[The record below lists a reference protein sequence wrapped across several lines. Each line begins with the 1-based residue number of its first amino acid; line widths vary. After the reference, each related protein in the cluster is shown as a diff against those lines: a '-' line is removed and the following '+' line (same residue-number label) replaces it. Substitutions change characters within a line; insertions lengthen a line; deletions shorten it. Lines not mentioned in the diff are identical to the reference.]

1 MRFHNININLNKN
14 NTFLA
19 ILTLILFIGI
29 FYWIDVLS
37 NNGYI
42 VYKIKEGF
50 GNVIGENKDTTRT
63 VDLPINTTYTCQ
75 NFCGPTARC
84 SKTGEQCM
92 ADIDCPGCMP
102 YVPGIKN
109 EITPDVPGDNDAGK
123 MTTGVT
129 PTYSPLTST
138 YQSFERVGDDN
149 EKPAQA
155 NFGVDT
161 WTSKFDMG
169 TKFYNQRYKPQGL
182 QFMPKYPDRYTTTGE
197 FKTDGPLAAN
207 STFSTF

>member
-1 MRFHNININLNKN
+1 MRLHNNININYQ
-14 NTFLA
+14 NTILA
-19 ILTLILFIGI
+19 IFSIILFLFI

-37 NNGYI
+37 NNGFI

-50 GNVIGENKDTTRT
+50 VNVIRESKDTSHT
-63 VDLPINTTYTCQ
+63 VNMPINTTQTCQ

-84 SKTGEQCM
+84 SITGQQCA

-109 EITPDVPGDNDAGK
+109 EVTPDVPGDNDAGK
-123 MTTGVT
+123 LTTGVT

-138 YQSFERVGDDN
+138 YQSFKRVGDDN

-161 WTSKFDMG
+161 WTSKFDKG
-169 TKFYNQRYKPQGL
+169 AKFYNQRYKPQGL
-182 QFMPKYPDRYTTTGE
+182 QFMPTYPDTYTTTGQ

-207 STFSTF
+207 STIY

>member
-1 MRFHNININLNKN
+1 MRLHNNININYKN
-14 NTFLA
+14 TILA
-19 ILTLILFIGI
+19 IFTIILLFFI

-42 VYKIKEGF
+42 ILKLKEGF
-50 GNVIGENKDTTRT
+50 VNVIRESKDTSHT
-63 VDLPINTTYTCQ
+63 VNLPINTNYTCQ

-84 SKTGEQCM
+84 SITGQQCA

-109 EITPDVPGDNDAGK
+109 ELTPDVPADNDAGK
-123 MTTGVT
+123 LTTGVT

-138 YQSFERVGDDN
+138 YQSFKRVGDDN

-155 NFGVDT
+155 NFGVNT

-169 TKFYNQRYKPQGL
+169 AKFFNQRYKPQGL
-182 QFMPKYPDRYTTTGE
+182 QFMPTYPDTYTTTGQ

-207 STFSTF
+207 STLSTF

>member
-1 MRFHNININLNKN
+1 MRLHNNININYKN
-14 NTFLA
+14 TILA
-19 ILTLILFIGI
+19 IFTIILLFFI
-29 FYWIDVLS
+29 FYWIDYLS

-42 VYKIKEGF
+42 ILKLKEGF
-50 GNVIGENKDTTRT
+50 ENVIRESKDTSHT
-63 VDLPINTTYTCQ
+63 VNLPINTNYTCQ

-84 SKTGEQCM
+84 SITGQQCA

-109 EITPDVPGDNDAGK
+109 ELTPDVPGDNDAGK
-123 MTTGVT
+123 LTTGVT

-138 YQSFERVGDDN
+138 YQSFKRVGDDN

-155 NFGVDT
+155 NFGVNT

-169 TKFYNQRYKPQGL
+169 AKFFNQRYKPHGL
-182 QFMPKYPDRYTTTGE
+182 QFMPTYTETYTTTGQ

>member
-1 MRFHNININLNKN
+1 MRLHNNININYKN
-14 NTFLA
+14 ILLA
-19 ILTLILFIGI
+19 IFTIILLFFI
-29 FYWIDVLS
+29 FYWIDILS

-42 VYKIKEGF
+42 ILKLKEGF
-50 GNVIGENKDTTRT
+50 VNVIRESKDTSHT
-63 VDLPINTTYTCQ
+63 VNLPINTNYTCQ

-84 SKTGEQCM
+84 SITGQQCA

-109 EITPDVPGDNDAGK
+109 EITPDVPGNNDAGK
-123 MTTGVT
+123 LTTGVT

-138 YQSFERVGDDN
+138 YQSFKRIGDDN

-155 NFGVDT
+155 NFGVNT

-169 TKFYNQRYKPQGL
+169 AKFFNQRYKPHGL
-182 QFMPKYPDRYTTTGE
+182 QFMPTYPDTYTTTGQ

-207 STFSTF
+207 STF

>member
-1 MRFHNININLNKN
+1 MRFHNININLIKNKN
-14 NTFLA
+14 NTILA
-19 ILTLILFIGI
+19 IITLILFIGI
-29 FYWIDVLS
+29 FYWIDFLS

-42 VYKIKEGF
+42 YYKIKEGF
-50 GNVIGENKDTTRT
+50 KNVIRESKDTSHT
-63 VDLPINTTYTCQ
+63 VNLPINTTYTCQ

-102 YVPGIKN
+102 YTNSKN

-138 YQSFERVGDDN
+138 YQSFKRVGDDN

-182 QFMPKYPDRYTTTGE
+182 QFMPQYPDRYTTTGE

-207 STFSTF
+207 STIY

>member
-1 MRFHNININLNKN
+1 MRLHNNININYKN
-14 NTFLA
+14 TILA
-19 ILTLILFIGI
+19 IFTIILLFFI

-42 VYKIKEGF
+42 ILKLKEGF
-50 GNVIGENKDTTRT
+50 VNVIRESKDTSHT
-63 VDLPINTTYTCQ
+63 VNLPINTNYTCQ

-84 SKTGEQCM
+84 SITGQQCA

-102 YVPGIKN
+102 YTNAKNELTPNVPGN
-109 EITPDVPGDNDAGK
+109 NDAGK
-123 MTTGVT
+123 LTTGVT

-138 YQSFERVGDDN
+138 YQSFKRVGDDN

-155 NFGVDT
+155 NFGVNT

-169 TKFYNQRYKPQGL
+169 AKFFNQRYKPHGL
-182 QFMPKYPDRYTTTGE
+182 QFMPTYPDTYTTTGQ

-207 STFSTF
+207 STLSTF

>member
-1 MRFHNININLNKN
+1 MRLHNNININYKN
-14 NTFLA
+14 TILA
-19 ILTLILFIGI
+19 IFTIILLFFI

-42 VYKIKEGF
+42 ILKLKEGF
-50 GNVIGENKDTTRT
+50 VNVIRESKDTSHT
-63 VDLPINTTYTCQ
+63 VNLPINTNYTCQ

-84 SKTGEQCM
+84 SITGQQCA

-109 EITPDVPGDNDAGK
+109 ELTPDVPGDNDAGK
-123 MTTGVT
+123 LTTGVT

-138 YQSFERVGDDN
+138 YQSFKRVGDDN

-155 NFGVDT
+155 NFGVNT

-169 TKFYNQRYKPQGL
+169 AKFFNQRYKPQGL
-182 QFMPKYPDRYTTTGE
+182 QFMPTYPDTYTTTGQ

-207 STFSTF
+207 STLSTF

>member
-1 MRFHNININLNKN
+1 MRLHNNININYKN
-14 NTFLA
+14 ILLA
-19 ILTLILFIGI
+19 IFTIILLFFI
-29 FYWIDVLS
+29 FYWIDYLS

-42 VYKIKEGF
+42 ILKLKEGF
-50 GNVIGENKDTTRT
+50 ENVIRESKDTSHT
-63 VDLPINTTYTCQ
+63 VNLPINTNYTCQ

-84 SKTGEQCM
+84 SITGQQCA

-109 EITPDVPGDNDAGK
+109 ELTPDVPGDNDAGK
-123 MTTGVT
+123 LTTGVT

-138 YQSFERVGDDN
+138 YQSFKRVGDDN

-155 NFGVDT
+155 NFGVNT

-169 TKFYNQRYKPQGL
+169 AKFFNQRYKPQGL
-182 QFMPKYPDRYTTTGE
+182 QFMPTYPDTYTTTGQ

-207 STFSTF
+207 STLSTF

>member
-1 MRFHNININLNKN
+1 MRLHNNININYKN
-14 NTFLA
+14 ILLA
-19 ILTLILFIGI
+19 IFTIILLFFI

-42 VYKIKEGF
+42 ILKLKEGF
-50 GNVIGENKDTTRT
+50 VNVIRESKDTSHT
-63 VDLPINTTYTCQ
+63 VNLPINTNYTCQ

-84 SKTGEQCM
+84 SITGQQCA

-109 EITPDVPGDNDAGK
+109 ELTLDVPGDNDAGK
-123 MTTGVT
+123 LTTGVT

-138 YQSFERVGDDN
+138 YQSFKRVGDDN

-155 NFGVDT
+155 NFGVNT
-161 WTSKFDMG
+161 WTGKFDMG
-169 TKFYNQRYKPQGL
+169 SKFFNQRYKPHGL
-182 QFMPKYPDRYTTTGE
+182 QFMPTYPDTYTTTGQ

-207 STFSTF
+207 STLSTF

>member
-1 MRFHNININLNKN
+1 MRLHNNININYQ
-14 NTFLA
+14 NTILA
-19 ILTLILFIGI
+19 IFTIILFLFI
-29 FYWIDVLS
+29 FYWIDILS
-37 NNGYI
+37 NNGFI

-50 GNVIGENKDTTRT
+50 ENVIRESKDTSHT
-63 VDLPINTTYTCQ
+63 VNMPINTTKTCQ

-84 SKTGEQCM
+84 SITGQQCA

-109 EITPDVPGDNDAGK
+109 EVTPDVPGDNDAGK
-123 MTTGVT
+123 LTTGVT

-161 WTSKFDMG
+161 WTSKFDKG
-169 TKFYNQRYKPQGL
+169 AKFYNQRYKPQGL
-182 QFMPKYPDRYTTTGE
+182 QFMPEYPDTYTTTGQ
-197 FKTDGPLAAN
+197 FNTDGPLAAN
-207 STFSTF
+207 STIY

>member
-1 MRFHNININLNKN
+1 MRLHNNININYKN
-14 NTFLA
+14 TILA
-19 ILTLILFIGI
+19 IFTIILLFFI

-42 VYKIKEGF
+42 ILKLKEGF
-50 GNVIGENKDTTRT
+50 VNVIRESKDTSHT
-63 VDLPINTTYTCQ
+63 VNLPINTNYTCQ

-84 SKTGEQCM
+84 SITGQQCA

-123 MTTGVT
+123 LTTGVT

-138 YQSFERVGDDN
+138 YQSFKRVGDDN

-155 NFGVDT
+155 NFGVNT

-169 TKFYNQRYKPQGL
+169 AKFFNQRYKPHGI
-182 QFMPKYPDRYTTTGE
+182 QFMPTYPDTYTTTGQ

-207 STFSTF
+207 STF

>member
-1 MRFHNININLNKN
+1 MRLHNNININYKN
-14 NTFLA
+14 ILLA
-19 ILTLILFIGI
+19 IFTIILLFFI
-29 FYWIDVLS
+29 FYWIDILS

-42 VYKIKEGF
+42 ILKLKEGF
-50 GNVIGENKDTTRT
+50 VNVIRESKDTSHT
-63 VDLPINTTYTCQ
+63 VNLPINTNYTCQ

-84 SKTGEQCM
+84 SITGQQCA

-123 MTTGVT
+123 LTTGVT

-138 YQSFERVGDDN
+138 YQSFKRVGDDN

-155 NFGVDT
+155 NFGVNT

-169 TKFYNQRYKPQGL
+169 AKFFNQRYKPQGL
-182 QFMPKYPDRYTTTGE
+182 QFMPTYPETYTTTGQ

-207 STFSTF
+207 STLSTF

>member
-1 MRFHNININLNKN
+1 MRLHNNININYKN
-14 NTFLA
+14 TILA
-19 ILTLILFIGI
+19 IFTIILLFFI

-42 VYKIKEGF
+42 ILKLKEGF
-50 GNVIGENKDTTRT
+50 VNVIRESKDTSHT
-63 VDLPINTTYTCQ
+63 VNLPINTNYTCQ

-84 SKTGEQCM
+84 SITGQQCA

-109 EITPDVPGDNDAGK
+109 ELTPDVPGDNDAGK
-123 MTTGVT
+123 LTTGVT

-138 YQSFERVGDDN
+138 YQSFKRVGDDN

-155 NFGVDT
+155 NFGVNT

-169 TKFYNQRYKPQGL
+169 AKFFNQRYKPQGL
-182 QFMPKYPDRYTTTGE
+182 QFMPTYPDTYTTTGQ

>member
-1 MRFHNININLNKN
+1 MRLHNNININYKN
-14 NTFLA
+14 TILA
-19 ILTLILFIGI
+19 IFTIILLFFI

-42 VYKIKEGF
+42 ILKLKEGF
-50 GNVIGENKDTTRT
+50 VNVIRESKDTSHT
-63 VDLPINTTYTCQ
+63 VNLPINTNYTCQ

-84 SKTGEQCM
+84 SITGQQCA

-123 MTTGVT
+123 LTTGVT

-138 YQSFERVGDDN
+138 YQSFKRVGDDN

-155 NFGVDT
+155 NFGVNT

-169 TKFYNQRYKPQGL
+169 AKFFNQRYKPQGL
-182 QFMPKYPDRYTTTGE
+182 QFMPTYPETYTTTGQ

-207 STFSTF
+207 STLSTF

>member
-1 MRFHNININLNKN
+1 MRLHNNININYKN
-14 NTFLA
+14 TILA
-19 ILTLILFIGI
+19 IFTIILLFFI

-42 VYKIKEGF
+42 ILKLKEGF
-50 GNVIGENKDTTRT
+50 VNVIRESKDTSHT
-63 VDLPINTTYTCQ
+63 VNLPINTNYTCQ

-84 SKTGEQCM
+84 SITGQQCA

-123 MTTGVT
+123 LTTGVT

-138 YQSFERVGDDN
+138 YQSFKRVGDDN

-155 NFGVDT
+155 NFGVNT

-169 TKFYNQRYKPQGL
+169 TNFYNERYKPNGL
-182 QFMPKYPDRYTTTGE
+182 QFMPTYPDTYTTTGQ

-207 STFSTF
+207 STLSTF